1 MASLANNN
9 ADTQLPQEMVDFLN
23 KAWTCFHAIEVCKN
37 WLNKAGYTEIKE
49 RSIFKGQL
57 KQGGKY
63 YFTASAKIN
72 PGTTAGLIGSGMR
85 LTVNGSAPNGLE
97 EIIV

>member
-9 ADTQLPQEMVDFLN
+9 SDTQLPQEMVDFLN
-23 KAWTCFHAIEVCKN
+23 KAWTCFHAIDVCKN

-63 YFTASAKIN
+63 YFTRNDSSIVAFA
-72 PGTTAGLIGSGMR
+72 IGSK
-85 LTVNGSAPNGLE
+85 
-97 EIIV
+97 